1 MSVKDDECD
10 SHYAYIYLKVEYNLP
25 APVVFGSTNAL
36 RFENHSGCHGGYEV
50 KNTASYSNGNGI
62 REISVYVCRSDAG
75 LDTCYH
81 SSTVANPYFP

>member
-1 MSVKDDECD
+1 MSVKDNECD

-36 RFENHSGCHGGYEV
+36 RFENHSGCSGGYKV

-81 SSTVANPYFP
+81 SSTVANPHFP